1 MGWAMTNR
9 LFLLSAILAIGAA
22 LPAMAQSEAPP
33 RTFTDAVRQVTSRP
47 VYAHGEFGLEVYS
60 LDTGKTVYAMNS
72 QRLFTPGSTTKLFT
86 EGTALYLLGADY
98 RFHTPLYRTGK
109 IDGKGTLNGD
119 LILVG
124 SGDPNLSDRLQPDGS
139 LAWVD
144 EDHSYGGVDSRLVGK
159 DPVIVLHQFAKA
171 VADAGI
177 KRIKGRVLIDVSLFP
192 EGAKDLGTGEYISPV
207 VVNDNAID
215 IIYAPGAAI
224 GDPAKLTAITPQVPY
239 VHIVNQI
246 TTADGNK
253 DHVESKVVVD
263 AKANT
268 ETLTLTGTIGQ
279 GSGPV
284 VFAYAVRKPSQFA
297 GVLLTQALRDAG
309 MKVSGHP
316 DVITDAAATRK
327 FYRDDMR
334 IAEHVS
340 TPLSEDVKLT
350 LKVSQNLHASTM
362 PYVMGAV
369 LGHATDKIDQ
379 KGFQL
384 ENDYLTRAGLD
395 LTGASQSDG
404 AGGAGVA
411 FYTPDFAVHYLAYMA
426 KQPHF
431 DIFQKDLPI
440 LGKDGTLADTQKDS
454 PGAGHVFAK
463 TGTYGGR
470 DYLNGRRL
478 ITGKGLAGYT
488 TTPDGRHL
496 AFAFY
501 VNNVERTDDQ
511 DVSDMCGQALGEMA
525 SALYALPLG
534 ADGTP
539 QTPIVSGR

>member
-1 MGWAMTNR
+1 MNRPILVALGVALALGLSLPVMGQ
-9 LFLLSAILAIGAA
+9 G
-22 LPAMAQSEAPP
+22 EAPP
-33 RTFTDAVRQVTSRP
+33 KTFVDAVRQVTSRP

-60 LDTGKTVYAMNS
+60 LGTGKVVFAMNGE
-72 QRLFTPGSTTKLFT
+72 RLFTPGSTTKLFT
-86 EGTALYLLGADY
+86 EGTALYLLGPDY

-109 IDGKGTLNGD
+109 VDAKGTLHGD

-124 SGDPNLSDRLQPDGS
+124 SGDPNLSDRLQPDGT
-139 LAWVD
+139 LAWAD
-144 EDHSYGGVDSRLVGK
+144 EDHTYGGADSRLIGT
-159 DPVIVLHQFAKA
+159 DPIIVLHQFAKA

-177 KRIKGRVLIDVSLFP
+177 KRVTGRVLIDVSLFP
-192 EGAKDLGTGEYISPV
+192 EGDKDLGTGEYISPV

-215 IIYAPGAAI
+215 VTYSPGAAV
-224 GDPAKLTAITPQVPY
+224 GDLAKLSFAPKVPY
-239 VHIVNQI
+239 VHIVNKI
-246 TTADGNK
+246 VTAEGSK
-253 DHVESKVVVD
+253 DHVDDKVVVD
-263 AKANT
+263 GKTDT
-268 ETLTLTGTIGQ
+268 ETLTLTGAIGQ

-284 VFAYAVRKPSQFA
+284 IYGYAVHKPSQFA
-297 GVLLTQALRDAG
+297 GVLLTEALKDAG
-309 MKVSGHP
+309 VKVSGKP
-316 DVITDAAATRK
+316 EAVTDATTTRK

-334 IAEHVS
+334 VAEHVS
-340 TPLSEDVKLT
+340 TPLSEDVKVT

-384 ENDYLTRAGLD
+384 EHDFLQQAGLD
-395 LTGASQSDG
+395 LRGASQSDG
-404 AGGAGVA
+404 AGGAEVA
-411 FYTPDFAVHYLAYMA
+411 FYTPDFVVHYLAYMA
-426 KQPHF
+426 HQPHF
-431 DIFQKDLPI
+431 DMFQKDLPI
-440 LGKDGTLADTQKDS
+440 LGKDGTLVDIQKDS

-488 TTPDGRHL
+488 TTVDGRHL

-511 DVSDMCGQALGEMA
+511 DVSEMCGQALGEMA

-534 ADGTP
+534 SGSAAP
-539 QTPIVSGR
+539 QTPIGGGH

>member
-1 MGWAMTNR
+1 MTSKHS
-9 LFLLSAILAIGAA
+9 LFPAILALGLGAA
-22 LPAMAQSEAPP
+22 LPAGAQSDAPK
-33 RTFTDAVRQVTSRP
+33 TFTDAAHQVTSRP
-47 VYAHGEFGLEVYS
+47 VYGHGEFGLEVYS
-60 LDTGKTVYAMNS
+60 LDTGKVVYAMNG

-86 EGTALYLLGADY
+86 EGAALYLLGADY

-109 IDGKGTLNGD
+109 IDGKGTLDGD

-139 LAWVD
+139 LAWAD

-159 DPVIVLHQFAKA
+159 DPVIVMHQFAHA

-215 IIYAPGAAI
+215 IIYAPGAAV
-224 GDPAKLTAITPQVPY
+224 GDPAKLTIAPQVPY
-239 VHIVNQI
+239 VHIVNKI
-246 TTADGNK
+246 VTADGTK
-253 DHVESKVVVD
+253 DHVESNVVTD
-263 AKANT
+263 AKAGT

-284 VFAYAVRKPSQFA
+284 IYGYAIRKPSQFA
-297 GVLLTQALRDAG
+297 GVLLTAALKEAG
-309 MKVSGHP
+309 VKVSGKP
-316 DVITDAAATRK
+316 DVITDAAAARQ

-334 IAEHVS
+334 VAEHVS

-384 ENDYLTRAGLD
+384 EHDFLSGAGLD
-395 LTGASQSDG
+395 LRGASQSDG

-411 FYTPDFAVHYLAYMA
+411 FYTPDFVVHYLAYMA
-426 KQPHF
+426 QQPHF
-431 DIFQKDLPI
+431 DLFQKSLPI
-440 LGKDGTLADTQKDS
+440 LGKDGTLVDTQKAS

-470 DYLNGRRL
+470 DYLNARRL

-501 VNNVERTDDQ
+501 VNNVERTDDE

-534 ADGTP
+534 DAAPATP
-539 QTPIVSGR
+539 MASGQ

>member
-1 MGWAMTNR
+1 MTSTKI
-9 LFLLSAILAIGAA
+9 LLPAVLAIGLGGV
-22 LPAMAQSEAPP
+22 LPAMAQAEAPP
-33 RTFTDAVRQVTSRP
+33 KTFSAAVQQVTSRP
-47 VYAHGEFGLEVYS
+47 DYVHGEFGLEVYS
-60 LDTGKTVYAMNS
+60 LDTDKVVFAMNG

-109 IDGKGTLNGD
+109 IDGKGTLHGD

-124 SGDPNLSDRLQPDGS
+124 SGDPNLSDRLQPDGT

-144 EDHSYGGVDSRLVGK
+144 EDHTYGGAESRLVGK

-171 VADAGI
+171 VAAAGI
-177 KRIKGRVLIDVSLFP
+177 KRVTGRVLVDVSMFP

-207 VVNDNAID
+207 VVNDNAVD
-215 IIYAPGAAI
+215 IIYAPGATI
-224 GDPAKLTAITPQVPY
+224 GDPAKLTTVAPQVPY
-239 VHIVNQI
+239 VHIVNNI

-263 AKANT
+263 AKNGT
-268 ETLTLTGTIGQ
+268 ETLILTGTIGQ

-284 VFAYAVRKPSQFA
+284 VFAYAVKKPSQFA
-297 GVLLTQALRDAG
+297 GVLLTAALKDAG
-309 MKVSGHP
+309 VKVAGKP
-316 DVITDAAATRK
+316 DAITDATATRK
-327 FYRDDMR
+327 FYVDDMR
-334 IAEHVS
+334 VAEHVS
-340 TPLSEDVKLT
+340 APLSEDVKLT
-350 LKVSQNLHASTM
+350 LKVSHNLHASTM

-379 KGFQL
+379 KGFEL
-384 ENDYLTRAGLD
+384 ERDFLSQAKLD

-411 FYTPDFAVHYLAYMA
+411 FYTPDLVVHYLAYMA
-426 KQPHF
+426 HQPHYDMF
-431 DIFQKDLPI
+431 HNDLPI
-440 LGKDGTLADTQKDS
+440 LGKDGTLVDTQKNS

-511 DVSDMCGQALGEMA
+511 DVSDMCGQALGEIA
-525 SALYALPLG
+525 SALYALPLEGEGG
-534 ADGTP
+534 ARQAP
-539 QTPIVSGR
+539 VASGR

>member
-1 MGWAMTNR
+1 MAGAKI
-9 LFLLSAILAIGAA
+9 LLPAILVMGLGAG

-33 RTFTDAVRQVTSRP
+33 KSFIEAVRQVTSRP
-47 VYAHGEFGLEVYS
+47 VYAHGEFGLEVWS
-60 LDTGKTVYAMNS
+60 LDTGKPVYTLNG

-109 IDGKGTLNGD
+109 VDAKGVLHGD

-124 SGDPNLSDRLQPDGS
+124 SGDPNLSDRLQPDGT

-144 EDHSYGGVDSRLVGK
+144 EDHTYGGAQSRLVGH
-159 DPVIVLHQFAKA
+159 DPAIVLHQFARA
-171 VADAGI
+171 VTDAGI
-177 KRIKGRVLIDVSLFP
+177 KQVKGRVLIDVSLFP
-192 EGAKDLGTGEYISPV
+192 EGDKDLGTGEYISPV

-215 IIYAPGAAI
+215 IIYAPGAAV
-224 GDPAKLTAITPQVPY
+224 GAPAKLTTVAPQVPY
-239 VHIVNQI
+239 VHIVNKI
-246 TTADGNK
+246 VTGDGNK
-253 DHVESKVVVD
+253 DKVDHKVD
-263 AKANT
+263 IDPKNNT
-268 ETLTLTGTIGQ
+268 ETLTLSGTIGQ

-284 VFAYAVRKPSQFA
+284 VFGYAVRKPSQFA
-297 GVLLTQALRDAG
+297 GVLLTQALKDAG
-309 MKVSGHP
+309 VKVSGKP
-316 DVITDAAATRK
+316 DVITDTTATRK

-334 IAEHVS
+334 VAEHVS
-340 TPLSEDVKLT
+340 APLSEDVKLT

-369 LGHATDKIDQ
+369 LGHATDKIDR

-384 ENDYLTRAGLD
+384 EHDFLTQAGLD
-395 LTGASQSDG
+395 LRGASQSDG
-404 AGGAGVA
+404 AGGSEVA
-411 FYTPDFAVHYLAYMA
+411 FYTPDLVVHYLAFMA
-426 KQPHF
+426 RQPHF
-431 DIFQKDLPI
+431 DMFQKDLPI
-440 LGKDGTLADTQKDS
+440 LGKDGTLADVQKDS

-470 DYLNGRRL
+470 DYLNDRHL

-501 VNNVERTDDQ
+501 VNDVESTDDQ
-511 DVSDMCGQALGEMA
+511 DASDMCGQALGEMA

-534 ADGTP
+534 ESAQQP
-539 QTPIVSGR
+539 QAASGH

>member
-1 MGWAMTNR
+1 MTKQ
-9 LFLLSAILAIGAA
+9 FLLPAIFTMVLGATG
-22 LPAMAQSEAPP
+22 LGGPAMAQSEAPP
-33 RTFTDAVRQVTSRP
+33 KSFIDAVRQVTSRP
-47 VYAHGEFGLEVYS
+47 VYARGEFGLEVTS
-60 LDTGKTVYAMNS
+60 LDTGKVVFAMNG

-86 EGTALYLLGADY
+86 EGTALYLLGPDY

-109 IDGKGTLNGD
+109 IDAKGTLDGD

-124 SGDPNLSDRLQPDGS
+124 SGDPNLSDRLQPDGT
-139 LAWVD
+139 LAWAD
-144 EDHSYGGVDSRLVGK
+144 EDHTYGGADSRLVGT
-159 DPVIVLHQFAKA
+159 DPAIVLHQFAKA

-177 KRIKGRVLIDVSLFP
+177 KRVKGKVLIDVSLFP

-215 IIYAPGAAI
+215 ILYAPGAAV
-224 GDPAKLTAITPQVPY
+224 GDPAKLTIAPQVPY
-239 VHIVNQI
+239 VHIINQI
-246 TTADGNK
+246 TTAEGNK
-253 DHVESKVVVD
+253 EHVESKVVVD
-263 AKANT
+263 PKANT

-279 GSGPV
+279 QSGRV

-297 GVLLTQALRDAG
+297 GVLLTQALKDAG
-309 MKVSGHP
+309 VKVSAKPGT
-316 DVITDAAATRK
+316 ITDATATRK
-327 FYRDDMR
+327 FYRDEMR
-334 IAEHVS
+334 VAEHVS

-384 ENDYLTRAGLD
+384 EHDFLEKAGLD
-395 LTGASQSDG
+395 LRGASQSDG

-411 FYTPDFAVHYLAYMA
+411 FYAPDFVVHYLAYMA
-426 KQPHF
+426 QQPHF
-431 DIFQKDLPI
+431 DMFQKDLPI
-440 LGKDGTLADTQKDS
+440 LGKDGTLVDTQKDS

-534 ADGTP
+534 AESAAP
-539 QTPIVSGR
+539 QTPVASGR